1 MIKKTLF
8 LYILLISNSVYC
20 QIDDN
25 QIRKIKDYTNAYIIY
40 KRIDNDTSDKDC
52 KRIKTENLFPAN
64 SIENP
69 IPISKLSEFLIN
81 NGLSITK
88 NKILDK
94 IEKIEIDKSI
104 NIKEVSSTYL
114 EKVDFELGNTLK
126 SQTNFIK
133 NKAIIKS
140 KIDEF
145 LKINSTSGSIRTEE
159 SVDNLQG
166 IETSDITT
174 HDEDKTSFFGKN
186 WLSIF
191 HWILTFSLIG
201 LAYYFYKQLSILNKR
216 IDRRKEEFTN
226 MKIND
231 SSLDST
237 QYDSKIKSLSSD
249 ISQLRLTIYEL
260 EKFIKTGN
268 QSNNFNSNN
277 TIDSKP
283 PVLKNDYYFNKPFE
297 DYFDNTYIS
306 DSPTNT
312 IYKFFKVNQNN
323 AEFEIHT
330 LSTSISDIIT
340 NRQTSIIPAC
350 DEKNSPPLNV
360 SKIITV
366 TKGQAKLDGNKW
378 KITKKAL
385 IKYE

>member
-133 NKAIIKS
+133 N
-140 KIDEF
+140 
-145 LKINSTSGSIRTEE
+145 
-159 SVDNLQG
+159 
-166 IETSDITT
+166 
-174 HDEDKTSFFGKN
+174 
-186 WLSIF
+186 
-191 HWILTFSLIG
+191 

-360 SKIITV
+360 STIITV